1 MRILILGAGEVGFH
15 LARQLSDENHDVVV
29 IEESRDRARGIQ
41 DAMDA
46 MVVQGNAASLS
57 VLERAG
63 IEKTDLLLAV
73 TSVDEINLMA
83 CLTAAQYGV
92 RIKIA
97 RVSKPDYFDYSGVLP
112 PERLGVDLMIN
123 PQQECAL
130 ETFQLLQSVAA
141 TEFSQFEGGLVQLIG
156 MRVIPAAPIAGKT
169 LADLGKEYRRSHYL
183 MAAIVRSGV
192 TLIPKGSDR
201 VEAGDHIFIIGEP
214 SRLPEVLPL
223 AGHGGFHL
231 RRVMIAGGSR
241 EGLLLARMLEEHNVA
256 CTIIETDR
264 ARAATLAESLRS
276 ALVLHGDATDL
287 ELLEMEGAGESDGFV
302 AFTGSDE
309 TNLLS
314 SLLAKNLG
322 ARKVVSMIERMHYI
336 PLLSSVGVDAAVSPR
351 RSTVNAILGYVRR
364 GSVLS
369 VTTLKGTDAEVIEYI
384 ISDKFPFAGRPL
396 AEVRFPEG
404 SLIGAIIRGRRVII
418 PRGTDSIRIGDRVI
432 VFTLPA
438 AISQVESIFA

>member
-63 IEKTDLLLAV
+63 IERTDLLLAV

-97 RVSKPDYFDYSGVLP
+97 RVSKPDYFDYAGILP
-112 PERLGVDLMIN
+112 AERLGVDLMIN
-123 PQQECAL
+123 PEQECAL
-130 ETFQLLQSVAA
+130 ETFQLLQSAAA

-156 MRVIPAAPIAGKT
+156 MRVTPDAPIAGKT
-169 LADLGKEYRRSHYL
+169 LADLGREYRRSQYL

-201 VEAGDHIFIIGEP
+201 VRAGDHIFIIGEP

-223 AGHGGFHL
+223 AGHRGFPL

-241 EGLLLARMLEEHNVA
+241 EGLLLARMLEENGVG

-264 ARAATLAESLRS
+264 ARAAILAESLGS
-276 ALVLHGDATDL
+276 TLVLHGDATDL
-287 ELLEMEGAGESDGFV
+287 ELLEMEGAGRRT
-302 AFTGSDE
+302 A
-309 TNLLS
+309 S
-314 SLLAKNLG
+314 SPSRG
-322 ARKVVSMIERMHYI
+322 ATRPIS
-336 PLLSSVGVDAAVSPR
+336 SPR
-351 RSTVNAILGYVRR
+351 CSPRTSA
-364 GSVLS
+364 
-369 VTTLKGTDAEVIEYI
+369 
-384 ISDKFPFAGRPL
+384 
-396 AEVRFPEG
+396 
-404 SLIGAIIRGRRVII
+404 RGRWSR
-418 PRGTDSIRIGDRVI
+418 
-432 VFTLPA
+432 
-438 AISQVESIFA
+438 